1 MIVALQN
8 NTADAAEA
16 AVVFAV
22 LSPTKRRL
30 SMPQELLLL
39 VLLIQQ
45 HSWPQA
51 QSDLYA
57 ESRSRARST
66 NFVGV
71 IQPSIG

>member
-1 MIVALQN
+1 ML
-8 NTADAAEA
+8 
-16 AVVFAV
+16 
-22 LSPTKRRL
+22 
-30 SMPQELLLL
+30 QELLLL